1 MTILVGRLLQPVF
14 LAFFE
19 EGLAADAKG
28 FSGAADLVMRRFER
42 GGDDLTL
49 HFLQR
54 AKTAD
59 RAYRAWRGRTNSF
72 GKICGLEQPAVRG
85 DRVRARTRENHGSL
99 EGVAKFADVARPGV
113 GLQHWPRGCTP
124 LRIAASLVRSQR

>member
-1 MTILVGRLLQPVF
+1 MTFLAVRSLQPVF
-14 LAFFE
+14 LVFFE
-19 EGLAADAKG
+19 EGLAADAEG

-42 GGDDLTL
+42 GGDALTL

-85 DRVRARTRENHGSL
+85 DCVRARTRENHGSP
-99 EGVAKFADVARPGV
+99 EGVAEFSDAARP
-113 GLQHWPRGCTP
+113 
-124 LRIAASLVRSQR
+124 A